1 MDHDGPMS
9 WDPGHADHAD
19 DGDYGREPDG
29 ELPLDHSDV
38 GSSAPFDD
46 PGSEDADTEHAD
58 DAQPADAD
66 GHGDGLGLE
75 YADLSGESDGGDG
88 DGGDGDQV
96 AFEDTGHDAH
106 DAVDA
111 HDEPDDVSYAE
122 PVGGTH
128 PDLDPVGDHPSWS
141 DDPFPPQLELG
152 EQPEPV
158 DGFPWSDA
166 AVLGDEHDTGATADQ
181 TAGYQPAFDQPPAGD
196 LVAYDAHDVPPGE
209 DPWHAL
215 AGSDDPATS
224 SLARFWGPA

>member
-9 WDPGHADHAD
+9 WDPGHDNAD

-38 GSSAPFDD
+38 EPSAAFEHADT
-46 PGSEDADTEHAD
+46 EDADTDHGDGEHAG
-58 DAQPADAD
+58 DARTDGAD
-66 GHGDGLGLE
+66 GPEHGDGLGFE
-75 YADLSGESDGGDG
+75 YADLSGE
-88 DGGDGDQV
+88 GDQV
-96 AFEDTGHDAH
+96 AFEDTGHDA
-106 DAVDA
+106 VDTPDQ

-141 DDPFPPQLELG
+141 DDPFPPQLDLG

-166 AVLGDEHDTGATADQ
+166 AVLGDEHDTGDPSGPS
-181 TAGYQPAFDQPPAGD
+181 AGSQPAFDPPPAGD
-196 LVAYDAHDVPPGE
+196 LAAYDAHEVAPGE